1 MGGPH
6 DGGPTAGETQR
17 VASLLDLVSSRG
29 GLALDLGARDGHIAK
44 RIAPWFDRVVALDL
58 TAPQVDAPGVM
69 AVAADGAA
77 LPFADGAFDTVLCAE
92 VLEHVAPEETLQR
105 LCREICRVAAREV
118 IIGVPDRQDLRV
130 GRTTCAHCGRHNP
143 PWGHVNSFDV
153 RKLLTLF
160 DPLTPAAVVRV
171 GQSRQVTNA
180 LSAALLDFAGNPWGT
195 YHQLE
200 DCIVCGRPVG
210 GARDRSL
217 TQRVASK
224 VAHAANAT
232 QQRLCQPNS
241 RWLHVRF
248 LKKSPDAKGG
258 AGRADEQNRASG
270 RHLRDIDAMRR
281 QSH

>member
-1 MGGPH
+1 MEGRH
-6 DGGPTAGETQR
+6 DGGSTAGETER
-17 VASLLDLVSSRG
+17 VASLLELVSSRG

-69 AVAADGAA
+69 AVAANGAA

-118 IIGVPDRQDLRV
+118 IIGVPDKQDLRV

-143 PWGHVNSFDV
+143 PWGHVNSLDEQ
-153 RKLLTLF
+153 RLLTLF

-200 DCIVCGRPVG
+200 HCIVCGRPVG
-210 GARDRSL
+210 GASVLSL
-217 TQRVASK
+217 EVEGRLYVAK
-224 VAHAANAT
+224 VVLAT
-232 QQRLCQPNS
+232 THLSSCRELCSSTTLENVPITLCFEGQ
-241 RWLHVRF
+241 
-248 LKKSPDAKGG
+248 
-258 AGRADEQNRASG
+258 
-270 RHLRDIDAMRR
+270 
-281 QSH
+281 